1 MKKLRV
7 KNKKRFTIFL
17 SVVLLTGVS
26 TVVALKKNNIDDF
39 NGSSID
45 VESKNKVSK
54 EKSNKELVY
63 KVASNDEDI
72 KNQLLDRY
80 NYKDSNSIF
89 VLVNKENKLE
99 DGYVPTDLVEI
110 NYNLVNKPIKMRSEA
125 AEALNNMI
133 EEGKANG
140 LSLLLSSGYRSGD
153 NQEALYSTEVAT
165 RGEGIN
171 YVAPPGT
178 SEHETGLAIDITS
191 NKIGCKLEDIFDT
204 TEEGKWLIDNAH
216 RFGFIL
222 RYPKDKE
229 EITGYLYEPWHF
241 RYVGV
246 ELANI
251 IYEKGITLEEYYE
264 GE

>member
-1 MKKLRV
+1 MKKLKV
-7 KNKKRFTIFL
+7 KNRKRFTIFL
-17 SVVLLTGVS
+17 AVMLLAGSS
-26 TVVALKKNNIDDF
+26 TVIALEKN
-39 NGSSID
+39 SSKPSTSS
-45 VESKNKVSK
+45 EELKASG
-54 EKSNKELVY
+54 EKLNSSDKTSNKD
-63 KVASNDEDI
+63 KTNNEDI
-72 KNQLLDRY
+72 KKQLLDQY

-89 VLVNKENKLE
+89 VLVNKDNKLE
-99 DGYVPTDLVEI
+99 DGYIPTDLVEI

-125 AEALNNMI
+125 AEALNNMMA
-133 EEGKANG
+133 EGKING
-140 LSLLLSSGYRSGD
+140 LSLLLSSGYRSSD
-153 NQEALYSTEVAT
+153 SQETLYSDEVAT

-191 NKIGCKLEDIFDT
+191 NKIGCKLEEIFDT
-204 TEEGKWLIDNAH
+204 TDEGQWLRDNAH

-246 ELANI
+246 ELANEL
-251 IYEKGITLEEYYE
+251 YERGITLEEYYE

>member
-1 MKKLRV
+1 MKKLKV

-17 SVVLLTGVS
+17 ALMLLAGSS
-26 TVVALKKNNIDDF
+26 TVVALEKNGI
-39 NGSSID
+39 
-45 VESKNKVSK
+45 SKPSTSSK
-54 EKSNKELVY
+54 ELKESSEKVNSSDKTNNKDNSN
-63 KVASNDEDI
+63 NEDI
-72 KNQLLDRY
+72 KKQLLDQY

-99 DGYVPTDLVEI
+99 DGYIPTDLVAI

-125 AEALNNMI
+125 AEALNNMMA
-133 EEGKANG
+133 EGKANG
-140 LSLLLSSGYRSGD
+140 LSLLLSSGYRSSD
-153 NQEALYSTEVAT
+153 SQETLYSNEIAT

-191 NKIGCKLEDIFDT
+191 DKIGCKLEDIFDT
-204 TEEGKWLIDNAH
+204 TEEGQWLRDNAH

-251 IYEKGITLEEYYE
+251 LYERGITLEEYYE
-264 GE
+264 GV

>member
-1 MKKLRV
+1 MKKLKV

-17 SVVLLTGVS
+17 AIMLL
-26 TVVALKKNNIDDF
+26 A
-39 NGSSID
+39 GSSAVIAL
-45 VESKNKVSK
+45 EKNSVRKANTSSTELK
-54 EKSNKELVY
+54 ANSEKLNSSDKTNSEDNSN
-63 KVASNDEDI
+63 NEDI
-72 KNQLLDRY
+72 KKQLLDQY

-110 NYNLVNKPIKMRSEA
+110 NHNLVNKPIQMRSEA
-125 AEALNNMI
+125 AEALTNMI
-133 EEGKANG
+133 AEGKANG
-140 LSLLLSSGYRSGD
+140 LSLLLSSGYRNSD
-153 NQEALYSTEVAT
+153 SQETLYSDEVST

-191 NKIGCKLEDIFDT
+191 NKIGCKLEDIFET
-204 TEEGKWLIDNAH
+204 TDEGKWLRDNAH

-222 RYPKDKE
+222 RYPKNKE

-251 IYEKGITLEEYYE
+251 LYDKGITLEEYYE

>member
-1 MKKLRV
+1 MKKLKV
-7 KNKKRFTIFL
+7 KNRKRFTIFL
-17 SVVLLTGVS
+17 AIMLLAGSS
-26 TVVALKKNNIDDF
+26 TVIALEKNSISKPST
-39 NGSSID
+39 SS
-45 VESKNKVSK
+45 EELKVSDK
-54 EKSNKELVY
+54 KLN
-63 KVASNDEDI
+63 SNDKTNNEDNSNNEDI
-72 KNQLLDRY
+72 KKQLLDQY

-99 DGYVPTDLVEI
+99 DGYIPTDLVEI
-110 NYNLVNKPIKMRSEA
+110 NYNLVNKPIQMRSEA
-125 AEALNNMI
+125 AEALNNMMV
-133 EEGKANG
+133 EGKANG
-140 LSLLLSSGYRSGD
+140 LSLLLSSGYRSSD
-153 NQEALYSTEVAT
+153 SQETLYSDEVAT

-204 TEEGKWLIDNAH
+204 TEEGQWLRDNAH

-246 ELANI
+246 ELATEL
-251 IYEKGITLEEYYE
+251 YERGITLEEYYE

>member
-1 MKKLRV
+1 MKKLKV

-17 SVVLLTGVS
+17 AVMLLAGSS
-26 TVVALKKNNIDDF
+26 TVIALEKN
-39 NGSSID
+39 SSKPSTSS
-45 VESKNKVSK
+45 EELKASG
-54 EKSNKELVY
+54 EKLNSSDKTSNKD
-63 KVASNDEDI
+63 KTNNEDI
-72 KNQLLDRY
+72 KKQLLDQY

-89 VLVNKENKLE
+89 VLVNKDNKLE
-99 DGYVPTDLVEI
+99 DGYIPTDLVEI

-125 AEALNNMI
+125 AEALNNMMA
-133 EEGKANG
+133 EGKTNG
-140 LSLLLSSGYRSGD
+140 LSLLLSSGYRSSD
-153 NQEALYSTEVAT
+153 SQETLYSDEVAT

-204 TEEGKWLIDNAH
+204 TDEGQWLRDNAH

-246 ELANI
+246 ELANEL
-251 IYEKGITLEEYYE
+251 YERGITLEEYYE